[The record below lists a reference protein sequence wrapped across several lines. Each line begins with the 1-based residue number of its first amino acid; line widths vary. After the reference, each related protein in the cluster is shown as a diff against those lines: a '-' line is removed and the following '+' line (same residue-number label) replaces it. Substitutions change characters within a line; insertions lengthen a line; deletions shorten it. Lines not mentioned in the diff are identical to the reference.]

1 MKTNISIYIVSL
13 VVLIAGIILVV
24 ENPDSGRMQM
34 IAGGL
39 TFLGLALNVLGFS
52 LRIRQKNTE

>member
-1 MKTNISIYIVSL
+1 MKTNILIYIISL
-13 VVLIAGIILVV
+13 IVLIAGIILVV
-24 ENPDSGRMQM
+24 ENPDSGRIQM

-52 LRIRQKNTE
+52 LRIRPKRH